1 MREPGGESEVG
12 EIIDFGGRIILSNV
26 RRRWDVEMGGSR
38 AGDAFL
44 VWVSTLTVWQS
55 LRQSGVPIHRRPELL
70 LCFGTESVSGGYE
83 V

>member
-1 MREPGGESEVG
+1 MG
-12 EIIDFGGRIILSNV
+12 EIIDCGGRIILSNV
-26 RRRWDVEMGGSR
+26 RRHWDVEMGGSR

-55 LRQSGVPIHRRPELL
+55 LRQSRVPIHRRPELL
-70 LCFGTESVSGGYE
+70 LCSGTEPVSGGYE